1 MPLSSYNPYYQISS
15 LLIMMASLLFADIT
29 QAEELN
35 GNAVIRHKTGDSEI
49 VITTTNRLAGAIH
62 SLTWNGKEFIDSLD
76 HGRQLQSAASFDCA
90 RPGEFWA
97 ECFNPTEAGS
107 RSDGAGPSSSS
118 RLLRIQAQGNQ
129 LTTATQMAYW
139 LAPGQKS
146 SGRPALNER
155 ILSNHRLTKQV
166 RIGYQNLDQVL
177 DYRVTFTIPS
187 GEQHHYAQFEA
198 LTGYMPAEFE
208 LFWKLDP
215 KTGTLNPLDD
225 GPGEQRF
232 PVILSTKDQQY
243 AMGVFSPDQPAPG
256 FEHAGYG
263 RFRFAPQKVV
273 KWNCVFRVRDPQGV
287 AAGSYSYQ
295 VFVAVGTLEDVRRNL
310 MDLMKMCRPK
320 ASANS

>member
-1 MPLSSYNPYYQISS
+1 
-15 LLIMMASLLFADIT
+15 
-29 QAEELN
+29 
-35 GNAVIRHKTGDSEI
+35 
-49 VITTTNRLAGAIH
+49 
-62 SLTWNGKEFIDSLD
+62 
-76 HGRQLQSAASFDCA
+76 
-90 RPGEFWA
+90 
-97 ECFNPTEAGS
+97 
-107 RSDGAGPSSSS
+107 
-118 RLLRIQAQGNQ
+118 
-129 LTTATQMAYW
+129 MAYW

-155 ILSNHRLTKQV
+155 ILSNHQLTKQV
-166 RIGYQNLDQVL
+166 RIGYQHLDQVL
-177 DYRVTFTIPS
+177 DYRVTFTIPA

-208 LFWKLDP
+208 SFWKLDP
-215 KTGTLNPLDD
+215 ISGTLNTLDD

-243 AMGVFSPDQPAPG
+243 AIGVFSPDQPAPG
-256 FEHAGYG
+256 FKHPGYG

-310 MDLMKMCRPK
+310 MELIKMTAQK
-320 ASANS
+320 ASE